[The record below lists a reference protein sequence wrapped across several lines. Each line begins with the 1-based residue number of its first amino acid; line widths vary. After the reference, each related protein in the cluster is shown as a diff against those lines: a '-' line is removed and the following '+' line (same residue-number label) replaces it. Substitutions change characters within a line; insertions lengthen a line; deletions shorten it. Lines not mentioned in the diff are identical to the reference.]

1 MTTFLLIRHG
11 ENDSIGHYMPGR
23 TPGLVLNEAGK
34 AQANRIAES
43 LSGVKL
49 ERIISSPLDRTV
61 QTAAPLVKSTSL
73 PLEINDAFIEMDP
86 GEWTSRPF
94 SELFQNPLW
103 AQLRSDLKDA
113 GYPGGETFISTQ
125 ERLWQGMQQIL
136 KQTKGGIVALFTH
149 ADCVRLLTAS
159 ALHIPLSHYN
169 RMIIDTASLTVI
181 TFRNGNPVLEVLN
194 NRLPYSWQ
202 PG

>member
-1 MTTFLLIRHG
+1 MTTILLIRHG

-23 TPGLVLNEAGK
+23 TPGLGLNEAGK
-34 AQANRIAES
+34 AQARLVAEC

-61 QTAAPLVKSTSL
+61 QTATPLVEKTGVR
-73 PLEINDAFIEMDP
+73 LEMDTDFIEMDP

-103 AQLRSDLKDA
+103 AQLRSDPKDA

-125 ERLWQGMQQIL
+125 ERLWHGMQRVL
-136 KQTKGGIVALFTH
+136 KQTEAGIVAIFTH
-149 ADCVRLLTAS
+149 ADCVRLITAS

-181 TFRNGNPVLEVLN
+181 TFRTGNPMVEVLN

-202 PG
+202 PR